1 MDGGT
6 MVRGGMNLRE
16 NGYGNNAEEKENY
29 IHGRSI
35 RPQLGPE
42 ETRSSPFRTGSLL
55 CNTVEN
61 AY

>member
-55 CNTVEN
+55 
-61 AY
+61 